1 MKRRQISLALLLI
14 MIFCGQALANG
25 QEIMV
30 RMKARLPEITKLKAA
45 GIIGETKDGYLS
57 GLKNRAVNNKVVQA
71 ENMDR
76 RLVYTAIARQQGVT
90 PELVGQRRAIQ
101 ISKMARSGTWL
112 QDKNGKWY
120 QKK

>member
-1 MKRRQISLALLLI
+1 MRKRQISLALLLI
-14 MIFCGQALANG
+14 MIFCGQAMANG
-25 QEIMV
+25 QEIMA

-45 GIIGETKDGYLS
+45 GIVGETKDGYLS

-101 ISKMARSGTWL
+101 ISKMARPGTWL